1 MERRPTWAKN
11 FRRFGFKSLRSHSGA
26 PSWRR
31 NASLA
36 TSLLMDPRALAR
48 STLPEPLEGR
58 PAVRGLGLEQ
68 TVEMG
73 SPLGAQQGLDQGVRS
88 LLCATAR
95 RLTSR
100 TIRSGAGKTSL
111 SVRNRSRARRKRTFG
126 ASCSRARSTSQASSS
141 SKSRDRNIDKPRCSR
156 TSVKCCEARLLASSV
171 GLNLVRADLELVR
184 DKAGCRIAELRSNCA
199 ERSRGSEVH
208 KAEARAPSG
217 LLPPAGWRRGLGRHP
232 SA

>member
-11 FRRFGFKSLRSHSGA
+11 FRRFGFKSLRSHSWA

-68 TVEMG
+68 TVELG

-95 RLTSR
+95 RTDKSYDSVGCWKDEPLGAQPLTSEAKENL
-100 TIRSGAGKTSL
+100 RSIVLKGP
-111 SVRNRSRARRKRTFG
+111 FEP
-126 ASCSRARSTSQASSS
+126 CQASSS
-141 SKSRDRNIDKPRCSR
+141 SKSRDRSIEKPRCSR

-184 DKAGCRIAELRSNCA
+184 DKAGGRSELRSNCA

>member
-11 FRRFGFKSLRSHSGA
+11 FRRFGFKSLRSHSWA

-36 TSLLMDPRALAR
+36 TSLLMEPRALAR

-68 TVEMG
+68 TVELG

-95 RLTSR
+95 RTDKSYDSAGCWKDEPLGAQPLTSEAKENL
-100 TIRSGAGKTSL
+100 RSIVLKGPFEPAKLRVLPSPVT
-111 SVRNRSRARRKRTFG
+111 G
-126 ASCSRARSTSQASSS
+126 AS
-141 SKSRDRNIDKPRCSR
+141 
-156 TSVKCCEARLLASSV
+156 
-171 GLNLVRADLELVR
+171 
-184 DKAGCRIAELRSNCA
+184 
-199 ERSRGSEVH
+199 RSRGVPEP
-208 KAEARAPSG
+208 R
-217 LLPPAGWRRGLGRHP
+217 
-232 SA
+232 